1 VAGAAAFHEPLQ
13 KELGLPAGRRC
24 AYAMML
30 AHPKYVAHA
39 IPRRNPLQVAWQ

>member
-1 VAGAAAFHEPLQ
+1 MAGAAAFYQQLQ
-13 KELGLPAGRRC
+13 KELGLPAGFKF

>member
-1 VAGAAAFHEPLQ
+1 MAGSAAFYQPLQ
-13 KELGLPAGRRC
+13 KELGLPTGFKC

-39 IPRRNPLQVAWQ
+39 IPRLNPLQVTWQ